1 MISKFKIKQRF
12 VEGMSI
18 KVCMINRTAKQKM
31 LRDENV
37 NSSLVIK
44 CFEITIRTTQNDE
57 KHSMLAKLNNKRE
70 SRHLFSYIF

>member
-1 MISKFKIKQRF
+1 MAAVNGTITVISKFKIKQRF

-31 LRDENV
+31 LRDENM
-37 NSSLVIK
+37 NSSLVIT

-57 KHSMLAKLNNKRE
+57 KH
-70 SRHLFSYIF
+70 IQC